1 MLLTIVVLSV
11 CGCGNQNKGKY
22 RFADYETFKSQHIYQ
37 PSGNTFLYFSG
48 QVSEVKQNEENI
60 DITVDTDD
68 GTWIGVFEKCLLS
81 EKFKDLVQYE
91 YVTCFGTYRGYIEEI
106 DFYPMITI
114 DKIEVGS
121 DTIEKSYFEKYSTVP
136 QTTIVTKSTTTS
148 TTVPPTTKSLEELR
162 SDYISSCETI
172 SFRDLA
178 RNPNKHKGEKLK
190 FTGQVIQVQE
200 SDSIF
205 GDTTQVDL
213 RINVTKDEYGL
224 WNDTILATVEL
235 PEDADKILEDDI
247 ITIWGECEGDYT
259 YESVLG
265 SNITLPLI
273 NVEYFE
279 IN

>member
-1 MLLTIVVLSV
+1 M
-11 CGCGNQNKGKY
+11 
-22 RFADYETFKSQHIYQ
+22 
-37 PSGNTFLYFSG
+37 
-48 QVSEVKQNEENI
+48 
-60 DITVDTDD
+60 
-68 GTWIGVFEKCLLS
+68 
-81 EKFKDLVQYE
+81 
-91 YVTCFGTYRGYIEEI
+91 
-106 DFYPMITI
+106 
-114 DKIEVGS
+114 
-121 DTIEKSYFEKYSTVP
+121 
-136 QTTIVTKSTTTS
+136 
-148 TTVPPTTKSLEELR
+148 
-162 SDYISSCETI
+162 
-172 SFRDLA
+172 
-178 RNPNKHKGEKLK
+178 K
-190 FTGQVIQVQE
+190 FTGEVIQVQE